1 MTIAVATMHVVSG
14 CAGVWLDI
22 LVGPAREESA

>member
-1 MTIAVATMHVVSG
+1 MKIAVATMHVVGG

-22 LVGPAREESA
+22 LVGPTREESA